1 MKIIDQYVYDGELI
15 LYVKIGTH
23 TLAATVDKWA
33 ELARCILETVERE
46 NSEDPDRVIKYIQNN
61 WPTERLNEYS
71 YNSGEHDTILDI
83 IAEVWHDAKRNVSK

>member
-46 NSEDPDRVIKYIQNN
+46 
-61 WPTERLNEYS
+61 
-71 YNSGEHDTILDI
+71 EHR
-83 IAEVWHDAKRNVSK
+83 EQECEQVGHGGVS